1 MTPQFLLPPL
11 TQHVVSYNLIHSS
24 HVQYIYYN
32 VCIVFS
38 CELDTA
44 CIFTNHDTWIAYA
57 QKICLTISYAI
68 LIKHSNT
75 SYNQVELDVG
85 GLQLMVSYGDKSKN
99 SGGTNNALNLYIQL
113 TLLKQII
120 IFIFSLILIGAYIHF
135 LLLLMN
141 TNLFYFLK

>member
-1 MTPQFLLPPL
+1 M
-11 TQHVVSYNLIHSS
+11 HK
-24 HVQYIYYN
+24 
-32 VCIVFS
+32 
-38 CELDTA
+38 
-44 CIFTNHDTWIAYA
+44 
-57 QKICLTISYAI
+57 KICLTISYAI